1 MPCLKTIVKLMGF
14 LTGCVRGGNT
24 LQSEQVRK
32 LPPFK
37 QRAMQRL

>member
-24 LQSEQVRK
+24 LQFGAGPQTA
-32 LPPFK
+32 PI
-37 QRAMQRL
+37 QT